1 MINRRCKITFTCD
14 QSLRYPVFR
23 ASSCAIKEHFRCG
36 GNTTIT
42 VHISLNETGNN
53 LPDEAMQLSVE
64 NRNILAAHSPGSR
77 SLLTLAVSYENMN
90 DVRHFHCERSLDL
103 SYNTVLPK
111 GRPPPGMSEGSD
123 W

>member
-1 MINRRCKITFTCD
+1 M
-14 QSLRYPVFR
+14 RYQRALPVR
-23 ASSCAIKEHFRCG
+23 GKYNHNGTYIAKAS
-36 GNTTIT
+36 
-42 VHISLNETGNN
+42 NETGNN

-77 SLLTLAVSYENMN
+77 SLLTLAISYENMN

-103 SYNTVLPK
+103 SYNTVLPR